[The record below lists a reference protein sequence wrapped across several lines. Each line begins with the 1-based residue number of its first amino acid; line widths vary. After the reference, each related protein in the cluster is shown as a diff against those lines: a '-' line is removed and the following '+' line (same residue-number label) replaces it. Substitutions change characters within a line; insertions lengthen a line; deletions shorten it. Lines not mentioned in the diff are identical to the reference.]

1 MIHEEKNPRA
11 VLYSSRYSLHPTS
24 LGENEI
30 RQPKRRAS
38 IEITQNVGE
47 QKNVKDSSR
56 GLFLKNRCLNADIS
70 LGMLIFK
77 HPYRQIAGVVLAFRS
92 I

>member
-11 VLYSSRYSLHPTS
+11 VLYSSRYSLYPTS

-30 RQPKRRAS
+30 RQPRRRAS
-38 IEITQNVGE
+38 IEISQNVGE

-56 GLFLKNRCLNADIS
+56 GSSLENRWLNDIFLQEC
-70 LGMLIFK
+70 
-77 HPYRQIAGVVLAFRS
+77 
-92 I
+92 